1 MHSTSK
7 TPLGTKPLNTRWDIN
22 ANWYAIGV
30 SPRDPDSMQGFHAKG
45 GDILVIVDEGAGVDE
60 QMFEAIDG
68 ILTSPGARLL
78 VIGNPTS
85 VSGYFYGM
93 FKNPT
98 VSKIHISC
106 FDTINFKANGIK
118 NIDDLRNFDFSKPP
132 IITHPYMLDPAWAY
146 DKLFKW
152 GADSPMF
159 KSRVL
164 GEFPDE
170 DTNTLIPLNL
180 IDLACTEERKLLIP
194 KGAPAYGH
202 DIARYGDDSSVIH
215 KRYGDWH
222 TMPKAYRKESTTKT
236 AGRAVEALRDE
247 NAPYFIDIT
256 GGLGAGPYDRLVE
269 LGWEQV
275 HGLNMSS
282 KANNSEEFINL
293 RAELAFLLRDKF
305 LDCSIYIPDSD
316 DLKAEL
322 SNVRYDI
329 ASDGRRKIERKEEI
343 KKRMNGQSP
352 DMFDAVMMSYAQA
365 SQGEGRMEVGSHSIW
380 S

>member
-1 MHSTSK
+1 
-7 TPLGTKPLNTRWDIN
+7 
-22 ANWYAIGV
+22 
-30 SPRDPDSMQGFHAKG
+30 
-45 GDILVIVDEGAGVDE
+45 
-60 QMFEAIDG
+60 
-68 ILTSPGARLL
+68 
-78 VIGNPTS
+78 
-85 VSGYFYGM
+85 
-93 FKNPT
+93 
-98 VSKIHISC
+98 
-106 FDTINFKANGIK
+106 
-118 NIDDLRNFDFSKPP
+118 
-132 IITHPYMLDPAWAY
+132 
-146 DKLFKW
+146 
-152 GADSPMF
+152 
-159 KSRVL
+159 
-164 GEFPDE
+164 
-170 DTNTLIPLNL
+170 
-180 IDLACTEERKLLIP
+180 LIP

-236 AGRAVEALRDE
+236 AGRAVEAWRDE

-305 LDCSIYIPDSD
+305 LDGSIYIPDSD